1 MKKVI
6 SLILLPAFFV
16 TIVLQDFALA
26 KAADFPLE
34 AESRVYSLAV
44 LDLEPSG
51 RISVADAAKI
61 TDRMRQELQ
70 STGMFE
76 LMSKNQVMSGLA
88 NSNLLET
95 GCSTVECAIEAG
107 KLLGTKLVA
116 NGTINKIG
124 PLYFIEVQLVHVKS
138 GQVVQKVK
146 EEVDGDFKKLE
157 ASVPALTKKLVGTA
171 STATSS
177 TRSENSGQSQ
187 NITPVENS
195 ESTTSPADEENMVE
209 GASKSKSGSG
219 KTLLV
224 AGLVAV
230 GVGAGIFA
238 ATAMGKDDNG
248 NGNGGGGV
256 DPRTLPQPPT
266 FP

>member
-6 SLILLPAFFV
+6 SLILLPVFFV

-26 KAADFPLE
+26 KATDSPSQP
-34 AESRVYSLAV
+34 ESRIYSLAV
-44 LDLEPSG
+44 LELEPSG

-76 LMSKNQVMSGLA
+76 VMSKNQVMSGLA

-157 ASVPALTKKLVGTA
+157 ASVPALTKKLVGTTSTTA
-171 STATSS
+171 SAA
-177 TRSENSGQSQ
+177 RSENSGQSQ
-187 NITPVENS
+187 QMTPVENS
-195 ESTTSPADEENMVE
+195 ETTTSPADEAGMVE
-209 GASKSKSGSG
+209 GSNKGKSG

-248 NGNGGGGV
+248 NGNGGGV
-256 DPRTLPQPPT
+256 DPRTLPPPPT